1 MSSRHKRK
9 RPGMNRSALKSAAAK
24 RSNALKRTPASAA
37 RAEVVKLPRGLEA
50 RLVDIE
56 ARLAVVE
63 QLRICPMA
71 CRGESCAFR
80 CPTEVTR

>member
-9 RPGMNRSALKSAAAK
+9 RPGVNRSALKSTAAKQGRPKVTPAAA
-24 RSNALKRTPASAA
+24 PAA
-37 RAEVVKLPRGLEA
+37 RPLSLPRNLEE